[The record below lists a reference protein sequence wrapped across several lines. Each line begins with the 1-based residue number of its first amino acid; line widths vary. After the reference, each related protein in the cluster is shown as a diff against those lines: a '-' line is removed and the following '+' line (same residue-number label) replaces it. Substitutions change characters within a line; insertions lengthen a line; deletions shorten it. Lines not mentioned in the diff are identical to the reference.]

1 MLSKNQLTDDKVTI
15 DVSCYMARD
24 LGKKNDIKCFVPVSI
39 TVKRIADCKC
49 GAGRFSTGSIDPTR

>member
-1 MLSKNQLTDDKVTI
+1 
-15 DVSCYMARD
+15 MARD